1 MGVGALVRWC
11 VGALGRWGVVT
22 EARPYGG
29 TNLEPVLLPI
39 FLLSSSISS
48 IYGGGRPNSILLP
61 SIHIAEWTTY
71 NIDKAD
77 FISLIQKARRNSRF
91 LIVYRTSSFVGIL
104 F

>member
-1 MGVGALVRWC
+1 MVDTQITWWPLQNVVWITGCVVKLGNNVSWGWALVRWC

-61 SIHIAEWTTY
+61 SIHIAEE
-71 NIDKAD
+71 
-77 FISLIQKARRNSRF
+77 
-91 LIVYRTSSFVGIL
+91 
-104 F
+104 